1 MNQNKVN
8 IDSNT
13 NLKEDSIDL
22 DGLNKFK
29 AVLNSESGKEESQR
43 EGQEEG
49 QTQVQEQEQDQEDN
63 NITGNPVV
71 DIVKAIVENERA
83 RKFGNE
89 EEDIRSYNEY
99 SRCFIEIFGYP
110 PTSNVEQDI
119 TLTQLVDKYGSFI
132 SKAIEAQTKILSA
145 FIVAQGLF
153 RKKPRKV
160 TIKYVAPA
168 QETINRLK
176 KNLELENSKRSEDK
190 QKYEYIP
197 DKPKEYQLNFPEI
210 LSRFKDISRHVEQFK
225 KLAITIIK
233 RGRVANTP
241 DSFINNYRPVY
252 FDKEIKEFFNH
263 PNVLKLVEVRNKDLG
278 EILNLENDTNFKMRG
293 IERGFAM
300 KRTIIS
306 TFYNYAHVN
315 NLLRI
320 HLIDNKRF
328 QIGIIFDETL
338 SNCFDK
344 GKNSLFKQLVRN
356 NNAYEGVNVDFT
368 SKVKENINN
377 LMIEAKQNND
387 ISTIESLT
395 KFINMN
401 TNCKFLPIY
410 YVQNLY
416 TKGLVDAHS
425 FVNKDGEIIKVLG
438 GKINEEERTPEME
451 QLLLA
456 DYYQVKKIKDSI
468 TRINKDNSD
477 KLLKFSINS

>member
-1 MNQNKVN
+1 MNQNKAN
-8 IDSNT
+8 IDSDS
-13 NLKEDSIDL
+13 NLKEENENVTDS
-22 DGLNKFK
+22 
-29 AVLNSESGKEESQR
+29 VSTSESGLEHQ
-43 EGQEEG
+43 G
-49 QTQVQEQEQDQEDN
+49 QEQEETSIN
-63 NITGNPVV
+63 GNPVV
-71 DIVKAIVENERA
+71 DIVKAIIENERA

-110 PTSNVEQDI
+110 PTSNAEQDI
-119 TLTQLVDKYGSFI
+119 TLTKLVDKYGTYI
-132 SKAIEAQTKILSA
+132 SKAIEAQTRILSA

-168 QETINRLK
+168 QETIDRLK
-176 KNLELENSKRSEDK
+176 KNLELENSKRSEDN

-210 LSRFKDISRHVEQFK
+210 LSRFRDIARHVEQFK

-233 RGRVANTP
+233 RGRVKNTP
-241 DSFINNYRPVY
+241 DSFKNNYRPVY

-263 PNVLKLVEVRNKDLG
+263 PNVLKLVEVRNKNLG

-344 GKNSLFKQLVRN
+344 GKNSLFKQLVKDD
-356 NNAYEGVNVDFT
+356 NAYEGVNVDFT
-368 SKVKENINN
+368 SKVKEKINN
-377 LMIEAKQNND
+377 IMIEAKQNND
-387 ISTIESLT
+387 TRTVESLN
-395 KFINMN
+395 KFIKMN

-410 YVQNLY
+410 YVQNLF

-425 FVNKDGEIIKVLG
+425 FVNKDNEIVKELG
-438 GKINEEERTPEME
+438 GKIKEEERTPEME

-456 DYYQVKKIKDSI
+456 DYYHIKKIKDAI
-468 TRINKDNSD
+468 IRINKDNSD
-477 KLLKFSINS
+477 KLLEFSINSF